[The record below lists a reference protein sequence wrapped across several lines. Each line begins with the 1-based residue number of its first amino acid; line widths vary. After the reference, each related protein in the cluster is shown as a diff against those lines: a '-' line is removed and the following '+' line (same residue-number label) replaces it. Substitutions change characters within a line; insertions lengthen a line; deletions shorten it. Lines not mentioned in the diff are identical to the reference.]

1 MDIFLQQLANG
12 LTIGSMFALVAL
24 GYTMVYGVMRL
35 INFAHG
41 DMVAASAFV
50 GLTILY
56 PGAWTGSLLRCGHR
70 HLPALGNLHGGD
82 RRHSGTGCLS
92 AST

>member
-35 INFAHG
+35 INWSKSRLKCTWL
-41 DMVAASAFV
+41 MVQVLLLLLAF
-50 GLTILY
+50 L
-56 PGAWTGSLLRCGHR
+56 ALL
-70 HLPALGNLHGGD
+70 LELWA
-82 RRHSGTGCLS
+82 
-92 AST
+92 